1 MEIVLAIGAVLV
13 FTAITVACLWALG
26 ARRG

>member
-26 ARRG
+26 AWRG

>member
-1 MEIVLAIGAVLV
+1 MEIALAIGAVLV

-26 ARRG
+26 GWSG